1 MMLRKLTLI
10 AAAGAALLSVT
21 TAGAQVDGNRDPSA
35 PFPPGY
41 GRQAPP
47 PAYQPPPP
55 QQRRYQ
61 PPVQSQPYGYRDRDN
76 GWDRGP
82 RYVDRDNGW
91 DRGPRYGYDERPR
104 YRERGRF
111 GDYCAT
117 SRGACQTRPQPVG
130 SSCRCDIDGLIKR
143 GIIQ

>member
-1 MMLRKLTLI
+1 MMIRKLTLMAV
-10 AAAGAALLSVT
+10 AAMALLSVT
-21 TAGAQVDGNRDPSA
+21 SVGAQNYQVAQDASSGPL
-35 PFPPGY
+35 PPGY

-47 PAYQPPPP
+47 SPGYQQP
-55 QQRRYQ
+55 QQRQRYQQ
-61 PPVQSQPYGYRDRDN
+61 PPVQAQQPYDRGFDRGNRDR
-76 GWDRGP
+76 GYDRGYE
-82 RYVDRDNGW
+82 RR
-91 DRGPRYGYDERPR
+91 PRYGYDEPAP
-104 YRERGRF
+104 YRQRARF

>member
-1 MMLRKLTLI
+1 MLRKLTLV
-10 AAAGAALLSVT
+10 AVAGATLLAVT
-21 TAGAQVDGNRDPSA
+21 SAGAQIAGNVPDGGP
-35 PFPPGY
+35 PPPGY

-47 PAYQPPPP
+47 PGYQAPPP
-55 QQRRYQ
+55 QPRRYQ
-61 PPVQSQPYGYRDRDN
+61 PPVQSQPYDYRGRDYRGRGD
-76 GWDRGP
+76 GWDR
-82 RYVDRDNGW
+82 R
-91 DRGPRYGYDERPR
+91 PRYGYDEPAPYRP
-104 YRERGRF
+104 RGRF

>member
-1 MMLRKLTLI
+1 MMIRKLTLMAV
-10 AAAGAALLSVT
+10 AAMALLSVT
-21 TAGAQVDGNRDPSA
+21 SVGAQNYQVAQDASSGPL
-35 PFPPGY
+35 PPGY

-47 PAYQPPPP
+47 SPGYQQP
-55 QQRRYQ
+55 QPRQRYQQ
-61 PPVQSQPYGYRDRDN
+61 PPVQSQPYDYRGRGDGRDYRGRDD
-76 GWDRGP
+76 GWDR
-82 RYVDRDNGW
+82 R
-91 DRGPRYGYDERPR
+91 PRYGYDEPYRPR
-104 YRERGRF
+104 ARF